1 MSFEDLEPRPVK
13 KRLLSPANLEPLS
26 IKELETYIGELEGE
40 IGRAREAI
48 SAKRD
53 LRGDAEALFKN

>member
-13 KRLLSPANLEPLS
+13 KRLLSPANLEPLA
-26 IKELETYIGELEGE
+26 IKELENYIRDLEGE

-48 SAKRD
+48 AAKRD
-53 LRGDAEALFKN
+53 LLGDAEALFKS